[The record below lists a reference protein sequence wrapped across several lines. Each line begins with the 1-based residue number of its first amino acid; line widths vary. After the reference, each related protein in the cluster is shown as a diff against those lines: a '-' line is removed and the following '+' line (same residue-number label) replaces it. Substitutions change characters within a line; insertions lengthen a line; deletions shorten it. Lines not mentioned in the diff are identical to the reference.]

1 MLTKYKLRELI
12 DVTRGMSLPGEYYSE
27 SGEYI
32 RLTMGNFNYNGGGF
46 KENTSK
52 NDIYYTGPVKNE
64 YILNKGDIITPLTE
78 QAIGLLGTTA
88 MIPEGGKYIQSQ
100 DVALI
105 SCKKDKID
113 HLFCYYLI
121 SSDIVKKQLSAAA
134 QQTKIRHT
142 SPEKIM
148 DCSVWIPEL
157 ELQQRIGRTLYNIDQ
172 KISLNTRI
180 NAELE
185 AMAKQLYDY
194 WFVQFDFPDE
204 NGKPYKSSGGKMVYN
219 ETLKRE
225 IPEGWEVKNIFEV
238 ADVLYGYPFSTNLF
252 VEQPTEKPVVR
263 IRDIIE
269 NSTSAYTTEDIDDEY
284 RLNEGDLVIGMD
296 GNFHM
301 NYWHNNK
308 CYLNQRCVRLRN
320 IPNVPLSNIQLYYN
334 IKPVLD
340 HKQELIQGST
350 VGHLLDSDIR
360 EFWILCPSVDRQ
372 KEIKELF
379 DSLLL
384 MCTKNKNELL
394 FLTHLR
400 DSLLPML
407 MNGQVTIE

>member
-1 MLTKYKLRELI
+1 MLTKHKLRELI

-52 NDIYYTGPVKNE
+52 TDIYYTGPIRDE

-88 MIPEGGKYIQSQ
+88 MIPESGKYIQSQ

-105 SCKKDKID
+105 TCKEDKID

-121 SSDIVKKQLSAAA
+121 SSDLVKKQLSAAA

-142 SPEKIM
+142 SPDKIM
-148 DCSVWIPEL
+148 DCTVWIPEM
-157 ELQQRIGRTLYNIDQ
+157 ELQESIGKTLYDIDQ
-172 KISLNTRI
+172 KITINTNM

-219 ETLKRE
+219 STLKRD
-225 IPEGWEVKNIFEV
+225 IPAGWEVKNVFDV
-238 ADVLYGYPFSTNLF
+238 ADVLYGYPFATECFVDNPTN
-252 VEQPTEKPVVR
+252 KPIVR
-263 IRDIIE
+263 IRDIVE
-269 NSTSAYTTEDIDDEY
+269 NSFSAYTTEEVEDIY

-301 NYWHNNK
+301 NYWHDNK
-308 CYLNQRCVRLRN
+308 CFLNQRCVRLRD
-320 IPNVPLSNIQLYYN
+320 ISEVPLSTIQLYYN

-340 HKQELIQGST
+340 HKQKLIQGST
-350 VGHLLDSDIR
+350 VGHLLDSDIKD
-360 EFWILCPSVDRQ
+360 FWILCPNLERCAEVKD
-372 KEIKELF
+372 LF
-379 DSLLL
+379 DSLLH
-384 MCTKNKNELL
+384 MITRNKSDLL
-394 FLTHLR
+394 YLTHLR

-407 MNGQVTIE
+407 MNGQVTVK